1 MITLLA
7 TLALLVEPAH
17 WETAPDVKPADYP
30 ALARD
35 LRINGTVTL
44 ECVNNE
50 DGALSRC
57 AAMSAKPADA
67 GFQQAALAVVFRGRV
82 AQPAGVPFTIELPF
96 NILTEGDEPLRQPW
110 EGPEPGAEHIRAAK
124 AFTDSFYS
132 GSRSPAE
139 RSIRDW
145 KVDEMPPEKAAL
157 LRGWMA
163 ELYPDLEAE
172 KAWQAAGIA
181 RVLALHGVDYLPT
194 VKPIGW
200 DVWYDQVS
208 RASPEDPA
216 LIRNEMRRRYCA
228 AFDCGAGSAVD

>member
-17 WETAPDVKPADYP
+17 WETPPDVKPSDYP

-96 NILTEGDEPLRQPW
+96 DILDEDDEPLRQPW
-110 EGPEPGAEHIRAAK
+110 EGPEPGPEHILAAQT
-124 AFTDSFYS
+124 FTDSFYS
-132 GSRSPAE
+132 GSRSAAE

-145 KVDEMPPEKAAL
+145 KVNEMPAEKAAL

-172 KAWQAAGIA
+172 KARHAAGVA

-194 VKPIGW
+194 KKPIGW
-200 DVWYDQVS
+200 DVWYAQVT

-216 LIRNEMRRRYCA
+216 PIRNEMRRRYCA
-228 AFDCGAGSAVD
+228 AFDCVSGVAVD

>member
-67 GFQQAALAVVFRGRV
+67 GFQQAALAIVFRGRV
-82 AQPAGVPFTIELPF
+82 AQPAGVPFSIELPF
-96 NILTEGDEPLRQPW
+96 DILNEDDEPLRP
-110 EGPEPGAEHIRAAK
+110 
-124 AFTDSFYS
+124 
-132 GSRSPAE
+132 
-139 RSIRDW
+139 
-145 KVDEMPPEKAAL
+145 
-157 LRGWMA
+157 
-163 ELYPDLEAE
+163 
-172 KAWQAAGIA
+172 
-181 RVLALHGVDYLPT
+181 VLQRLA
-194 VKPIGW
+194 
-200 DVWYDQVS
+200 
-208 RASPEDPA
+208 
-216 LIRNEMRRRYCA
+216 
-228 AFDCGAGSAVD
+228 

>member
-67 GFQQAALAVVFRGRV
+67 GFQTISKQNFRKT
-82 AQPAGVPFTIELPF
+82 FTKVRKFSVNPVKCDF
-96 NILTEGDEPLRQPW
+96 VEGFQ
-110 EGPEPGAEHIRAAK
+110 
-124 AFTDSFYS
+124 
-132 GSRSPAE
+132 
-139 RSIRDW
+139 
-145 KVDEMPPEKAAL
+145 
-157 LRGWMA
+157 
-163 ELYPDLEAE
+163 
-172 KAWQAAGIA
+172 
-181 RVLALHGVDYLPT
+181 
-194 VKPIGW
+194 
-200 DVWYDQVS
+200 
-208 RASPEDPA
+208 
-216 LIRNEMRRRYCA
+216 YCA
-228 AFDCGAGSAVD
+228 CFEWFYASSFKNFHLCHCCAYLFCQFTPS

>member
-17 WETAPDVKPADYP
+17 WETPPDVKRSDYP

-50 DGALSRC
+50 DGALVRC
-57 AAMSAKPADA
+57 AAMSAKPA
-67 GFQQAALAVVFRGRV
+67 
-82 AQPAGVPFTIELPF
+82 
-96 NILTEGDEPLRQPW
+96 EPLRQPW
-110 EGPEPGAEHIRAAK
+110 EGPEPDPEHIQAAQ
-124 AFTDSFYS
+124 AFTDSFYG
-132 GSRSPAE
+132 GSRSAAE

-145 KVDEMPPEKAAL
+145 KVNEMPPEKAAL

-172 KAWQAAGIA
+172 KAWHAAGVA

>member
-17 WETAPDVKPADYP
+17 WETPPDVKRSDYP

-67 GFQQAALAVVFRGRV
+67 GFQQAALAIVFRGRV
-82 AQPAGVPFTIELPF
+82 AQLAGVPFSIELPF
-96 NILTEGDEPLRQPW
+96 DILDEDDEPLRQPW
-110 EGPEPGAEHIRAAK
+110 EGPEPGPEHIQAAQ
-124 AFTDSFYS
+124 
-132 GSRSPAE
+132 AE

-145 KVDEMPPEKAAL
+145 KVNEMPPEKAAL
-157 LRGWMA
+157 LRGWMD

-172 KAWQAAGIA
+172 KAWHAAGVA

-194 VKPIGW
+194 RKPIGW
-200 DVWYDQVS
+200 DAWYAQVT

-216 LIRNEMRRRYCA
+216 PIRNEMRRRYCA
-228 AFDCGAGSAVD
+228 AFDCVSGVAVD